1 MNTNEN
7 KHHKNE
13 NKNQGAT
20 PVECWKTVTG
30 SESADRWWAGLKAGE
45 RQLARLVAGMMAE
58 LTGTKRIE
66 IRKEGPE
73 IRARFI
79 YILKQPEK
87 GCLSAVMLPECD
99 RGAAN

>member
-7 KHHKNE
+7 RDHRNE
-13 NKNQGAT
+13 NKNHGTASA
-20 PVECWKTVTG
+20 ECWKTVTG
-30 SESADRWWAGLKAGE
+30 SESADRWWAALRPVE
-45 RQLARLVAGMMAE
+45 RQVARVIAGMMQE
-58 LTGTKRIE
+58 VTGTKRIE
-66 IRKEGPE
+66 IRREGAE

-79 YILKQPEK
+79 YMLKQPEK

>member
-7 KHHKNE
+7 RNHRNE
-13 NKNQGAT
+13 TKNQGAA

-30 SESADRWWAGLKAGE
+30 SEGVERWWAGLRPGE
-45 RQLARLVAGMMAE
+45 RLLARVIAGMME
-58 LTGTKRIE
+58 EITGTKRIE
-66 IRKEGPE
+66 IRKEGEE

-79 YILKQPEK
+79 YMLKQPEK
-87 GCLSAVMLPECD
+87 GCLSAVVLPECE